1 MANLFSYLIK
11 DREGNTAKGVIEAE
25 SKEKLIEH
33 FHQQGCII
41 FSIEEARKDKKL
53 KKRRR
58 VKTDDLVIF
67 SRQFTTLIE
76 SGIPAVEALAILVEQ
91 VEQAYFKEVIGSV
104 LRQVKEGVALSAALA
119 SHKDVFPDIYLSMV
133 SAAEISGNLPE
144 ILNRLSIY
152 LEKSSALRKKVISA
166 LYYPAVIVLMAI
178 AITSFLVF
186 KVIPTFKEI
195 FATLGGILPLPT
207 RILIK
212 VSDLVRQPAVIMISF
227 ALIFGGSIFI
237 KSYLKKPSG
246 KRNFH
251 KFILK
256 LPVFGD
262 LIRKMSIAK
271 FSRTLS
277 TLVRSGVPILKSLEI
292 VAKTSGNTV
301 IEDAVIE
308 SKQAIQDGQPI
319 STPLEKT
326 GVFPPMVTRMISV
339 GEKSGRLEEMLS
351 KIAQFYEEQTD
362 AMVAGLSSLIE
373 PIVIAFLGVVVG
385 GIVISLFLPI
395 IKITQYIGGVH

>member
-1 MANLFSYLIK
+1 MANPFSYIIK
-11 DREGNTAKGVIEAE
+11 DQEGKTTKGVIEAE

-33 FHQQGCII
+33 FHKQGCLI
-41 FSIEEARKDKKL
+41 FSIEEAKKAKKPKRK
-53 KKRRR
+53 RR

-76 SGIPAVEALAILVEQ
+76 SGIPAVECLAILTEQ
-91 VEQAYFKEVIGSV
+91 VEQAYFKEVISSV
-104 LRQVKEGVALSAALA
+104 LRQVKEGAALSASLA
-119 SHKDVFPDIYLSMV
+119 NHKDVFPDIYLSMV
-133 SAAEISGNLPE
+133 EAAEVSGNLPE
-144 ILNRLSIY
+144 ILNRVSIY
-152 LEKSSALRKKVISA
+152 LEKSSALKKKVISA
-166 LYYPAVIVLMAI
+166 LYYPIVIVFMAI
-178 AITSFLVF
+178 AITSFLIF

-195 FATLGGILPLPT
+195 FSALGGALPLPT
-207 RILIK
+207 QILIK
-212 VSDLVRQPAVIMISF
+212 VSDLVRQPVVIITF
-227 ALIFGGSIFI
+227 PVLIFGGSVIFKNYI
-237 KSYLKKPSG
+237 KNPKG
-246 KRNFH
+246 KRRFH
-251 KFILK
+251 RFILK

-262 LIRKMSIAK
+262 LIRKISIAK
-271 FSRTLS
+271 FSRTFS
-277 TLVRSGVPILKSLEI
+277 TLVRSGVPILKCLEI

-301 IEDAVIE
+301 IEDAVME

-319 STPLEKT
+319 SIPLEKT
-326 GVFPPMVTRMISV
+326 GVFPPMVTRMVSI

-373 PIVIAFLGVVVG
+373 PIVIAFLGVIVG